1 MGYPRAGKPSSLK
14 VKEMVGQFW
23 VFLFA
28 LAICLIVGG
37 IVWRPLHRAWRKAR
51 FAEARRDF
59 HRQREHLEAKF
70 VVLGMSSTRPAGL
83 RWVDC
88 DFEDDVAYA
97 RSRTTGELSAFVAVT
112 IALDGAED
120 EPLGAVPVDD
130 LAGLRSA
137 TAVFRFDGRHW
148 ETDGQAI
155 FNLSPTEAIHLY
167 QRDLEM
173 VGREVTQRP

>member
-1 MGYPRAGKPSSLK
+1 MIAP
-14 VKEMVGQFW
+14 FW

-28 LAICLIVGG
+28 LVLCLFVIGAI
-37 IVWRPLHRAWRKAR
+37 WRPVHRAWRKAR

-59 HRQREHLEAKF
+59 HRQRERLEAKF

-88 DFEDDVAYA
+88 DFDDDVAYA

-112 IALDGAED
+112 IALDDSE
-120 EPLGAVPVDD
+120 EPPLSPVDD
-130 LAGLRSA
+130 LASLRAA

-173 VGREVTQRP
+173 VGREVAQRQ

>member
-1 MGYPRAGKPSSLK
+1 MTGQIWILFSLA
-14 VKEMVGQFW
+14 M
-23 VFLFA
+23 A
-28 LAICLIVGG
+28 LCIIVISAI
-37 IVWRPLHRAWRKAR
+37 WRPIHRAWRRAR

-59 HRQREHLEAKF
+59 HRQRERLEAKF
-70 VVLGMSSTRPAGL
+70 VVLGMNSARPIGS

-112 IALDGAED
+112 IALDDSD
-120 EPLGAVPVDD
+120 EPSLDPMDE
-130 LAGLRSA
+130 LANLRSA

-173 VGREVTQRP
+173 VGREVAQRQ

>member
-1 MGYPRAGKPSSLK
+1 
-14 VKEMVGQFW
+14 MVGPFW
-23 VFLFA
+23 LFLIA
-28 LAICLIVGG
+28 LVICLLLIGA
-37 IVWRPLHRAWRKAR
+37 IWRPIHRAWRKAR

-59 HRQREHLEAKF
+59 HRQRERLEAKF
-70 VVLGMSSTRPAGL
+70 VVLGMSTTRPAGL

-88 DFEDDVAYA
+88 DFDDDVAYA

-112 IALDGAED
+112 IALDDGED
-120 EPLGAVPVDD
+120 QPLGPVDD
-130 LAGLRSA
+130 LSGLRAA

-173 VGREVTQRP
+173 VGREVAQRQ

>member
-1 MGYPRAGKPSSLK
+1 MN
-14 VKEMVGQFW
+14 
-23 VFLFA
+23 
-28 LAICLIVGG
+28 
-37 IVWRPLHRAWRKAR
+37 H
-51 FAEARRDF
+51 
-59 HRQREHLEAKF
+59 
-70 VVLGMSSTRPAGL
+70 TRPNGL

-112 IALDGAED
+112 IALDDTD
-120 EPLGAVPVDD
+120 EPPLPPVDD
-130 LAGLRSA
+130 LTRFRTA

-173 VGREVTQRP
+173 VGREVAQRQ

>member
-1 MGYPRAGKPSSLK
+1 MAGPVWIL
-14 VKEMVGQFW
+14 
-23 VFLFA
+23 LFA
-28 LAICLIVGG
+28 LMICLLVVSAI
-37 IVWRPLHRAWRKAR
+37 WRPIHRAWRKAR

-59 HRQREHLEAKF
+59 HRQRERLEAKF

-88 DFEDDVAYA
+88 DFDDDVAYA

-112 IALDGAED
+112 IALDDGDED
-120 EPLGAVPVDD
+120 PLGPIDE
-130 LAGLRSA
+130 LAGLRAA

-148 ETDGQAI
+148 ETEGQAI

-173 VGREVTQRP
+173 VGREVAQRQ

>member
-1 MGYPRAGKPSSLK
+1 MAGPVWIL
-14 VKEMVGQFW
+14 
-23 VFLFA
+23 LFA
-28 LAICLIVGG
+28 LMVCLLVLSAI
-37 IVWRPLHRAWRKAR
+37 WRPIHRAWRKAR

-59 HRQREHLEAKF
+59 HRQRERLEAKF
-70 VVLGMSSTRPAGL
+70 VMLGMSSTRPAGL

-88 DFEDDVAYA
+88 DFDDDVAYA

-112 IALDGAED
+112 IALDDGDED
-120 EPLGAVPVDD
+120 PLGPIDE
-130 LAGLRSA
+130 LAGLRAA

-148 ETDGQAI
+148 ETEGQAI

-173 VGREVTQRP
+173 VGREVAQRQ